1 MKNQLFAI
9 LLGAITAGTVSLRA
23 QSVATPEPTP
33 VAAPAASAAPTPPS
47 WAWTVEPTYVST
59 YMFRGQ
65 RLGGQSFEPSLSGSY
80 GNWAFGVWANDPV
93 NNKNK
98 VAGQS
103 DPEIDPQ
110 GSYTFAVNNSLSVQP
125 GFTWYTYCRAPL
137 NEGFYRMT
145 FEPNLA
151 VNYSVEALT
160 LTPKFYYD
168 MVLHTATY
176 EMNGTYAVQLK
187 SLGSEFDL
195 SAAAGTYYGSDVV
208 NTAGVPNTPR
218 TAAWGNYWSAGASMP
233 FKLTN
238 SAKLVV
244 GWMYTQG
251 TDAYLQARNQLKTT
265 NTEAVGRG
273 VASAS
278 LVFSF

>member
-1 MKNQLFAI
+1 MKTRLFAI
-9 LLGAITAGTVSLRA
+9 LLGAMTAGTVSIHA
-23 QSVATPEPTP
+23 QSVASPEQ
-33 VAAPAASAAPTPPS
+33 APAATPPASTAPTPPS
-47 WAWTVEPTYVST
+47 WAWTIEPTYVST

-65 RLGGQSFEPSLSGSY
+65 RLGGQSFEPSLAATY

-98 VAGQS
+98 VPGQS

-110 GSYTFAVNNSLSVQP
+110 GSYTFNVNNSLSIQP

-137 NEGFYRMT
+137 NQGFYRMT
-145 FEPNLA
+145 FEPNIA
-151 VNYSVEALT
+151 VNYTFQDLT

-176 EMNGTYAVQLK
+176 EMNGTYAVPLK
-187 SLGSEFDL
+187 SLGTEFDL
-195 SAAAGTYYGSDVV
+195 AVAAGTYYGSDVV

-218 TAAWGNYWSAGASMP
+218 TAAWGDYWSAGASMP
-233 FKLTN
+233 FKLGN
-238 SAKLVV
+238 SVKLVA
-244 GWMYTQG
+244 GWTYTEG
-251 TDAYLQARNQLKTT
+251 TDAYLQVRNRPRTL

-273 VASAS
+273 VARAS
-278 LVFSF
+278 VVFSF